1 MKIEQLEKEYLEHS
15 VFVQLSQYADFYDA
29 LSYSIMGFVSPVRGP
44 GIFMLNLD
52 VCVFTSLQNT
62 LDSIKET
69 LSKGSISDAYALLR
83 KFYDST
89 IINIY
94 TNLYINKSK
103 SSGSI
108 IVEKIENW
116 KNGKDKIPE
125 FREMS
130 EYIKKSDELK
140 SMVEL
145 LEKDKTYKNI
155 RQRCNDHVH
164 YNYYHIFLRNGNVGV
179 ELSDKIDALNIFSTD
194 VAAIFI
200 QHFAYLFYLNE
211 HYMSSSDYSDYMDM
225 GMKPE
230 EGSQYWVAPFIQDI
244 FDKWIKP
251 NRPDIADEIKLKT
264 FMELK

>member
-15 VFVQLSQYADFYDA
+15 VFVQLSQYADFYNSLA
-29 LSYSIMGFVSPVRGP
+29 YSTMGFVGRGTKP
-44 GIFMLNLD
+44 SMFNLD
-52 VCVFTSLQNT
+52 MYIFTSLQNT

-69 LSKGSISDAYALLR
+69 LSKGRINDAYALLR

-94 TNLYINKSK
+94 TNLYLNKNSD
-103 SSGSI
+103 SF

-116 KNGKDKIPE
+116 RNGKDKIPE

-130 EYIKKSDELK
+130 EYVKKSDELK

-145 LEKDKTYKNI
+145 LEKDKPYKKI